1 MYVSL
6 DQWQAWQHHTTLIR
20 KATRQGGFR
29 IHTSC
34 LYPLHAPPNCLLPP
48 GPPPVT
54 ALTGGREAAAAEAS
68 IRRLKPITLAPS
80 CRRPRLTI
88 GCDLNRIAGLSQS
101 RSRRAA
107 EVRPPCRPKAAH
119 DVPADSKAGG
129 GIGSVGMRRGR
140 EVVGDADW
148 AGGER
153 PSVRVLGRGR
163 GTS

>member
-1 MYVSL
+1 MQVPQISCRRDTIAL
-6 DQWQAWQHHTTLIR
+6 PSSAHQSPS
-20 KATRQGGFR
+20 RQRR
-29 IHTSC
+29 IHTIC
-34 LYPLHAPPNCLLPP
+34 LYPLCVPPKCLLPP

-54 ALTGGREAAAAEAS
+54 ALTGGREAPAPEAS

-88 GCDLNRIAGLSQS
+88 GYDLNRIAGLSQS

-129 GIGSVGMRRGR
+129 GIGSGEKGS
-140 EVVGDADW
+140 
-148 AGGER
+148 GGE
-153 PSVRVLGRGR
+153 
-163 GTS
+163 